1 MPDGYAEYLGVVSM
15 PVIWVLFFVV
25 VVLTGLA
32 SHAREFRSADIFPF
46 EYPTVQA
53 VVQMDKLLRE
63 RTKGR
68 HRIDPIGFDDRNSE
82 SFLVAQVRAGMLDMA
97 RLNLA
102 VLSRTV
108 PATIVPTLPFLLKST
123 AHLRQ
128 VLDGPIGSEI
138 LDALEAQGLIG
149 LAFYD
154 SGPRSLYS
162 VKRPIR
168 KASDLKGMKVRVQQ
182 SDVWSSMMR
191 TLGAEPIMMPQARVM
206 AGLQSGV
213 IDASDS
219 DWASYVTTG
228 HYRVARHYSLTEHAM
243 SPGVLVFSKRI
254 WEELS
259 KEDQTAIRDAAKDSV
274 PVFRTLQDDAEE
286 ASRSIVATSGVE
298 IAGDIDRKSFV
309 DAMLPLYPI
318 ALENARV
325 RTMVARVQAGN

>member
-1 MPDGYAEYLGVVSM
+1 M
-15 PVIWVLFFVV
+15 PVIRVLFFVV
-25 VVLTGLA
+25 VVIA
-32 SHAREFRSADIFPF
+32 SLPGHAREFRSADIYPF

-53 VVQMDKLLRE
+53 VVQMDRLLRE

-68 HRIDPIGFDDRNSE
+68 HRIDPIGADDRNSE

-97 RLNLA
+97 RVNLA
-102 VLSRTV
+102 VLNRTV
-108 PATIVPTLPFLLKST
+108 PATVVPTLPFLLKST

-128 VLDGPIGSEI
+128 VLDGPIGAEI
-138 LDALEAQGLIG
+138 LEALEAQGLIG
-149 LAFYD
+149 LAYYD

-182 SDVWSSMMR
+182 SDLWSNMMR
-191 TLGAEPIMMPQARVM
+191 ALGAEPISMPQDRVLI
-206 AGLQSGV
+206 GLQSGV

-219 DWASYVTTG
+219 DWSSYVTTG
-228 HYRVARHYSLTEHAM
+228 HFRVARHYSLTEHAM
-243 SPGVLVFSKRI
+243 SPGVLIFSKRI

-259 KEDQTAIRDAAKDSV
+259 KDDQTALRGAAKDSV
-274 PVFRTLQDDAEE
+274 STFRKLQDDAEIS
-286 ASRSIVATSGVE
+286 SRSIIEMSGIE
-298 IAGDIDRKSFV
+298 IIADIDKKSFV

-325 RTMVARVQAGN
+325 RAMVSRVQAGH

>member
-1 MPDGYAEYLGVVSM
+1 M
-15 PVIWVLFFVV
+15 PVVRVLLFVAV
-25 VVLTGLA
+25 IFAGLPC
-32 SHAREFRSADIFPF
+32 HARDFRSADVYPF

-68 HRIDPIGFDDRNSE
+68 LRIDPIGYDDRNSE
-82 SFLVAQVRAGMLDMA
+82 TFLLAQVRAGMLDMA
-97 RLNLA
+97 RINLA
-102 VLSRTV
+102 VLNRTV

-128 VLDGPIGSEI
+128 VLDGPVGSEI

-168 KASDLKGMKVRVQQ
+168 QASDLKGMKVRVQQ
-182 SDVWSSMMR
+182 SDVWSNMMR
-191 TLGAEPIMMPQARVM
+191 ALGAEPVAMPQDRVM

-213 IDASDS
+213 LDASDS
-219 DWASYVTTG
+219 DWSSYVATG
-228 HYRVARHYSLTEHAM
+228 HYRVARHFSPTEHAM

-259 KEDQTAIRDAAKDSV
+259 KDDQAALRGAAKDSV
-274 PVFRTLQDDAEE
+274 RVFRTLQDDAE
-286 ASRSIVATSGVE
+286 ATSRSIIGTSGIE
-298 IAGDIDRKSFV
+298 IVGNLDKKSFI